1 MSKHYTK
8 KQRKRDDRII
18 MVIYGLVIVAFLSII
33 FMAWYAVFR
42 TTRYYNIYTDFDTGQ
57 WAALVDSMT
66 VHAKDRI
73 TFTLTCGMEIEE

>member
-1 MSKHYTK
+1 MSDEDAEVH
-8 KQRKRDDRII
+8 QR
-18 MVIYGLVIVAFLSII
+18 
-33 FMAWYAVFR
+33 
-42 TTRYYNIYTDFDTGQ
+42 GQ